1 MKDCVSIKM
10 PDGTK
15 EKVQKRFLL
24 ANILEI
30 YTLFK
35 SEHPDVKIGFS
46 SFALLGPKW
55 CIPVGAAG
63 THNVCVCTYHQNV
76 KLMLS
81 TVDRSLNYREVLKL
95 CVCDVSNPD
104 CMLNHCDSC
113 PHESVIKL
121 FLVDKLL
128 MKYSRDSTINFS
140 QWIST
145 DRSQL
150 EENECDFDEFI
161 EKLTTMFYKLTEH
174 HYIAKSQSAYFKHR
188 KASLTSDE
196 CVIVLD
202 FAENYA
208 FIVQDAA
215 QSFHWNNSQATIHPF
230 VMYYQDIDTG
240 SIHHKTYACIS
251 DHMTHDTN
259 AVYTF
264 LKRLLVDFVKPDFP
278 TMKKVIYF
286 SDGSAAQYKNYKNLT
301 NLIFHDRDFDL
312 QAEWHFF
319 ATSHGKNACDG
330 VGGTIKRLAAR
341 GSLQRTNICI
351 LGIMYAF

>member
-1 MKDCVSIKM
+1 MSATSDRDEVVQCLTIVPDTWSISKTAEVFNVTPYAVRQARELKAKKGILATPGKQSREGISEVTKNSVIRFYENEEVSRLRPGMKDCVSIKM

-15 EKVQKRFLL
+15 EKVQKRLLL

-46 SFALLGPKW
+46 SFALLRPKW

-63 THNVCVCTYHQNV
+63 MHNVCVCTYHQNV

-81 TVDRSLNYREVLKL
+81 TVDRSLDYKEVLKL

-113 PHESVIKL
+113 PRESVIKL
-121 FLVDKLL
+121 FLVDKLV
-128 MKYSRDSTINFS
+128 MKYSRDSTIKFS

-188 KASLTSDE
+188 NASLTSDE

-215 QSFHWNNSQATIHPF
+215 QPFHWNNSQATIHHF
-230 VMYYQDIDTG
+230 VMYYQDRHWFH
-240 SIHHKTYACIS
+240 SSQNLC
-251 DHMTHDTN
+251 
-259 AVYTF
+259 
-264 LKRLLVDFVKPDFP
+264 L
-278 TMKKVIYF
+278 
-286 SDGSAAQYKNYKNLT
+286 YK
-301 NLIFHDRDFDL
+301 
-312 QAEWHFF
+312 
-319 ATSHGKNACDG
+319 
-330 VGGTIKRLAAR
+330 
-341 GSLQRTNICI
+341 
-351 LGIMYAF
+351 